1 LSVLLLIIL
10 LFALGTHG
18 CSRHQSRRSLLL
30 FHLAAAVAA
39 AAAAA
44 AVAAAAAAASKAKAV
59 LASHEN
65 LALEFF
71 KSCSNPPGTYIS
83 VPWCWLL

>member
-30 FHLAAAVAA
+30 FHLAAAVA